1 MDWYHKL
8 VGSRVNGTF
17 HLGYQRRREKQVTH
31 GRGKELKMK
40 MENREKKIAQRDER
54 EYSRIINLEMR
65 TGVKMPVCTANR
77 DFSNQ
82 FLTVGQTFHQ

>member
-17 HLGYQRRREKQVTH
+17 HLGYQRRREKQVTY
-31 GRGKELKMK
+31 RKGKESKMK
-40 MENREKKIAQRDER
+40 MENREKKIAQRDEESLSG

-65 TGVKMPVCTANR
+65 TEVKRPYVPQIQILATS
-77 DFSNQ
+77 F
-82 FLTVGQTFHQ
+82 